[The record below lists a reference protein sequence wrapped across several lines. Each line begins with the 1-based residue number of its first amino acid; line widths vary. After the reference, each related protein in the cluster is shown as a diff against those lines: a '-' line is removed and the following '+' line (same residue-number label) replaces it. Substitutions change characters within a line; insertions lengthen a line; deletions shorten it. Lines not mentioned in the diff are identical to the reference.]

1 VRKRAV
7 FEALADVHLPSA
19 KDVLKL
25 HELLVF
31 ARAYPDDEGVLA
43 TVETVLAGFESR
55 RDLRRHRRELAN
67 SGIAGTEIR
76 YEFFYPT
83 AVALA
88 RRFPGR
94 LHVDWGAWAR
104 KRDLIPYLTLLVPY
118 SETPALDEWELEP
131 REWIDFLRSEGERDG
146 VFLALRFTAIN
157 ASSFVREVIYDSLSP
172 AMILEP
178 GPGMPTRTHAKAPV
192 AQIVFQRA
200 PLDASRPDLLKATRS
215 WRVRV
220 RQVSRREASLYA
232 RMVSDAMVTRS
243 RDLDAFSYASVDDVR
258 LCDLDDGFTLAVLG
272 VVPER
277 RLLLE
282 SMHGALMMKN
292 GVPIGYVLFSSL
304 FESTEVA
311 FNVFDTF
318 RGAEAAHILSRV
330 LAVGHRLFGAKTFSI
345 DPYQLGH
352 FGNREGLTS
361 GAWWFYYKLGFRP
374 RNRGVLRLAA
384 LELRKMKQNP
394 KHRSSL
400 ATLEDLS
407 AAPAF
412 FSLTPTHGISPGAL
426 SPGRASE
433 QVTRFLA
440 RRYGAARERGIAE
453 LSREAAAF
461 CGIRSSAG
469 WSAGERL
476 AWERWSPLLLAVPGF
491 KAWSAGERRAAG
503 EIVHAK
509 GGTREADYLRKLNVH
524 AKLRRALLRMLRP
537 D

>member
-1 VRKRAV
+1 MRKRAF

-43 TVETVLAGFESR
+43 TVETVLAGFELR
-55 RDLRRHRRELAN
+55 RDLRRHRRKLAN

-94 LHVDWGAWAR
+94 LRVDWRAWAR
-104 KRDLIPYLTLLVPY
+104 KRDLIPYLALLVPY
-118 SETPALDEWELEP
+118 SETPALDEWEREP
-131 REWIDFLRSEGERDG
+131 REWIDFLRSAGERDG
-146 VFLALRFTAIN
+146 VFLALRFTAID

-192 AQIVFQRA
+192 AKVVFQRA
-200 PLDASRPDLLKATRS
+200 PLDASRPDLLKATGS

-220 RQVSRREASLYA
+220 REVSRREASLYA

-282 SMHGALMMKN
+282 SMQRGINDEKWRTDRLR
-292 GVPIGYVLFSSL
+292 PILV
-304 FESTEVA
+304 TVRI
-311 FNVFDTF
+311 D
-318 RGAEAAHILSRV
+318 RDRIQRV
-330 LAVGHRLFGAKTFSI
+330 RYLPR
-345 DPYQLGH
+345 
-352 FGNREGLTS
+352 RRS
-361 GAWWFYYKLGFRP
+361 GA
-374 RNRGVLRLAA
+374 
-384 LELRKMKQNP
+384 
-394 KHRSSL
+394 
-400 ATLEDLS
+400 
-407 AAPAF
+407 
-412 FSLTPTHGISPGAL
+412 
-426 SPGRASE
+426 
-433 QVTRFLA
+433 RFLWRAGRGPSAIWREDILYRSVPA
-440 RRYGAARERGIAE
+440 RALRE
-453 LSREAAAF
+453 
-461 CGIRSSAG
+461 
-469 WSAGERL
+469 
-476 AWERWSPLLLAVPGF
+476 P
-491 KAWSAGERRAAG
+491 RRADVG
-503 EIVHAK
+503 CV
-509 GGTREADYLRKLNVH
+509 VV
-524 AKLRRALLRMLRP
+524 LL
-537 D
+537 